1 MKILNEFTKEKLAPL
16 KPFLPYGVLESW
28 EDLDPRL
35 YHAVHIYWLKFYGL
49 WYNTVSK
56 CSFRFWT
63 QIVYGFLVL
72 WLVCFLPGIG
82 EVVYLLRRRDNIGE
96 IAEGLYLFLSEM
108 YTYIKLSA
116 LWLKK
121 NEIIDLLEYLHREEF
136 KPSEPEH
143 REILRKS
150 IKTARMI
157 YYKPATCIID
167 GVMDT
172 ILSAFIASAIG
183 QIEILA
189 FTLRN
194 FNLVAE
200 RRRKR
205 FARLGDIK
213 SDQSTRYY
221 VRSVFK
227 DIIKHHNSII
237 RYVSLIESA
246 FSLASA
252 LQLMLSVMVLCLV
265 GIQFLSIEKPMSHP
279 IQIAWMAIYLT
290 CMLIEVFIICWFGD
304 ELIWKRKK
312 EIQVAPNSVH
322 TFMRVLGT
330 CHVLVFKEHKIYLV
344 EIIVGRRQVVTAGQ
358 QPTWPTQLVPT
369 ITGSQN
375 ANEVSGSPE
384 IEPTGS
390 WRATGELRQRVMIAH
405 HRPDASGTERRNSP
419 VVMSVEMDY
428 YNWNVSYP
436 AITLCPAS
444 NIDQDVFSA
453 LVNET
458 RNKTGKN
465 LHSYYWSL
473 GTISLETVD
482 QIAVQTADVVKLLHT
497 KDYAEIAAMLFES
510 FDNGTFMTNIN
521 EPISIEPALTEMGMC
536 HVINS
541 NVAVLHNPIKWKD
554 EAAAYVKNNIEISAH
569 DVDFYTQIMNYA
581 EVYKVYVH
589 SPDEIA
595 ISTTPSF
602 TYEAEGLLLF
612 GYQYEPFYI
621 NDTHFNYIS
630 DHEKICDF
638 NELLCVIRYKN
649 EIIRLAPSND
659 TIAKF
664 GHFSSLPR
672 SSSDCGCLGSCEAQ
686 EYLKDQENFLAQE
699 STSKLRIAIST
710 FPSPI
715 AKASNATNVVEGALE
730 KSTVTEHCGPLSRRK
745 ALVPWK
751 RACRMYAH
759 ITDPDFVLEEP
770 RYERAYNYFQSLVAD
785 CSEKETHDALNNA
798 ACKNHE
804 EVSLGM
810 LMSIL
815 TEPHNATKCYRDLT
829 LITRDGLTCVLN
841 NLSNLILE
849 SSLQQIIEKRV
860 LPNLQPLFDSP
871 KLDRELRTTVR
882 ETFKEFC
889 SNGNGE
895 GASGARDDG
904 SEELP
909 REPDEPAFSDDEED
923 APPIIAEDTD
933 DDDLPLSEVRARERP
948 ELAAALPLNLRP
960 LAETLLDD
968 RSAAAATAL
977 LNACSTSM
985 PTATALADLFTAA
998 VQEAPALRIT
1008 ANPTPAELDNAVNSP
1023 IFSMFNF
1030 LKTSGEGAEA
1040 KRKLIL
1046 ETFKEIRTQNTF
1058 HGVGYCLLFYLKVC
1072 FERDRRAEH
1081 DAGKRRNVKFKSEL
1095 YRDYCSYLEVKIGD
1109 NLADDLEKC
1118 QECDANVLVW
1128 LIPDVY
1134 REFKDQ
1140 AQNHIKL
1147 LHVIV
1152 STVDAGQLQRL
1163 VCLTLQN
1170 NLMMFKSDDITTML
1184 STSLGWETFEQYCL
1198 WQLLTAHDISL
1209 EDVLPIIPKLSY
1221 KDHAEALTSVL
1232 LMLKQ
1237 GKPSADVL
1245 RQLFCRSVQQEDTF
1259 VVSTLLYWCQDY
1271 EDKVGDLVSVLLS
1284 TRYPGTSPNKRK
1296 RPGKHSIPPN
1306 APPSAELV
1314 LGHLEQ
1320 MRVNCV
1326 EQDDMSIFNMECM
1339 QKSLQLSQSNSSDSL
1354 RRQYSELF
1362 LLAWED
1368 ELPISRRA
1376 RKLITNSLP
1385 LGANLHSSND
1395 DSEEEEIVKPK
1406 QAKRRK
1412 KAISDSD

>member
-221 VRSVFK
+221 
-227 DIIKHHNSII
+227 
-237 RYVSLIESA
+237 
-246 FSLASA
+246 
-252 LQLMLSVMVLCLV
+252 
-265 GIQFLSIEKPMSHP
+265 IEKPMSHP

-304 ELIWKRKK
+304 ELIW
-312 EIQVAPNSVH
+312 
-322 TFMRVLGT
+322 
-330 CHVLVFKEHKIYLV
+330 
-344 EIIVGRRQVVTAGQ
+344 
-358 QPTWPTQLVPT
+358 
-369 ITGSQN
+369 
-375 ANEVSGSPE
+375 
-384 IEPTGS
+384 
-390 WRATGELRQRVMIAH
+390 
-405 HRPDASGTERRNSP
+405 
-419 VVMSVEMDY
+419 
-428 YNWNVSYP
+428 
-436 AITLCPAS
+436 
-444 NIDQDVFSA
+444 
-453 LVNET
+453 
-458 RNKTGKN
+458 
-465 LHSYYWSL
+465 
-473 GTISLETVD
+473 
-482 QIAVQTADVVKLLHT
+482 KLLHT

-612 GYQYEPFYI
+612 GYQVW
-621 NDTHFNYIS
+621 N
-630 DHEKICDF
+630 HEKICDF

-710 FPSPI
+710 FP
-715 AKASNATNVVEGALE
+715 
-730 KSTVTEHCGPLSRRK
+730 RYR
-745 ALVPWK
+745 
-751 RACRMYAH
+751 

-849 SSLQQIIEKRV
+849 
-860 LPNLQPLFDSP
+860 
-871 KLDRELRTTVR
+871 RELRTTVR

-1008 ANPTPAELDNAVNSP
+1008 ANPTPAELDNA
-1023 IFSMFNF
+1023 
-1030 LKTSGEGAEA
+1030 
-1040 KRKLIL
+1040 
-1046 ETFKEIRTQNTF
+1046 
-1058 HGVGYCLLFYLKVC
+1058 
-1072 FERDRRAEH
+1072 
-1081 DAGKRRNVKFKSEL
+1081 
-1095 YRDYCSYLEVKIGD
+1095 
-1109 NLADDLEKC
+1109 
-1118 QECDANVLVW
+1118 
-1128 LIPDVY
+1128 
-1134 REFKDQ
+1134 
-1140 AQNHIKL
+1140 
-1147 LHVIV
+1147 
-1152 STVDAGQLQRL
+1152 
-1163 VCLTLQN
+1163 
-1170 NLMMFKSDDITTML
+1170 
-1184 STSLGWETFEQYCL
+1184 
-1198 WQLLTAHDISL
+1198 
-1209 EDVLPIIPKLSY
+1209 
-1221 KDHAEALTSVL
+1221 
-1232 LMLKQ
+1232 
-1237 GKPSADVL
+1237 
-1245 RQLFCRSVQQEDTF
+1245 
-1259 VVSTLLYWCQDY
+1259 DY

-1354 RRQYSELF
+1354 RRQYRIHVKFKGEAHTEWHESKEEQTSDGKSETRDTTHTGNEEYF
-1362 LLAWED
+1362 QISYYLLGSSNVPLVGMAGQAA
-1368 ELPISRRA
+1368 PSA
-1376 RKLITNSLP
+1376 PPPAQYSPTQPAVLP
-1385 LGANLHSSND
+1385 LGPGEQVLPN
-1395 DSEEEEIVKPK
+1395 
-1406 QAKRRK
+1406 
-1412 KAISDSD
+1412 

>member
-612 GYQYEPFYI
+612 GYQVW
-621 NDTHFNYIS
+621 N
-630 DHEKICDF
+630 HEKICDF

-710 FPSPI
+710 FP
-715 AKASNATNVVEGALE
+715 
-730 KSTVTEHCGPLSRRK
+730 RYR
-745 ALVPWK
+745 
-751 RACRMYAH
+751 

-849 SSLQQIIEKRV
+849 
-860 LPNLQPLFDSP
+860 
-871 KLDRELRTTVR
+871 RELRTTVR

-1008 ANPTPAELDNAVNSP
+1008 ANPTPAELDNA
-1023 IFSMFNF
+1023 
-1030 LKTSGEGAEA
+1030 
-1040 KRKLIL
+1040 
-1046 ETFKEIRTQNTF
+1046 
-1058 HGVGYCLLFYLKVC
+1058 
-1072 FERDRRAEH
+1072 
-1081 DAGKRRNVKFKSEL
+1081 
-1095 YRDYCSYLEVKIGD
+1095 
-1109 NLADDLEKC
+1109 
-1118 QECDANVLVW
+1118 
-1128 LIPDVY
+1128 
-1134 REFKDQ
+1134 
-1140 AQNHIKL
+1140 
-1147 LHVIV
+1147 
-1152 STVDAGQLQRL
+1152 
-1163 VCLTLQN
+1163 
-1170 NLMMFKSDDITTML
+1170 
-1184 STSLGWETFEQYCL
+1184 
-1198 WQLLTAHDISL
+1198 
-1209 EDVLPIIPKLSY
+1209 
-1221 KDHAEALTSVL
+1221 
-1232 LMLKQ
+1232 
-1237 GKPSADVL
+1237 
-1245 RQLFCRSVQQEDTF
+1245 
-1259 VVSTLLYWCQDY
+1259 DY